1 MLIQTSGKQVFA
13 GVKEATNK
21 GKASKGA
28 NVIDS
33 LLRMIAIVVDLLA
46 ISSVDYPSFDRSFCL
61 LFVSFASIGE
71 G

>member
-33 LLRMIAIVVDLLA
+33 LLRMIAIVVDLLLA
-46 ISSVDYPSFDRSFCL
+46 ISISIYPSFDRSFCL
-61 LFVSFASIGE
+61 CRLRRLE